1 MADQKKPE
9 FQLGRLQH
17 ETILPYVS
25 IAGPFTIEVPNDQ
38 SGVKPVGETLA
49 RRHPAARNGL
59 FKTPDPAINTVYDIL
74 KYGSE
79 HHTNK
84 QMMGWRKLLKVH
96 RESKIIRKQ
105 VKDKVENVEKEWTY
119 SELSPYQY
127 ITYGNYDKLVHQ
139 IGSGL
144 AKLGLS
150 RSDHL
155 HIFASTG

>member
-1 MADQKKPE
+1 MADQKKPG

-25 IAGPFTIEVPNDQ
+25 ISGPFTIEVSNE

-49 RRHPAARNGL
+49 RRHPAARDGL
-59 FKTPDPAINTVYDIL
+59 LTTPDPAIHTVYDIL
-74 KYGSE
+74 KYGLE
-79 HHTNK
+79 HHADK
-84 QMMGWRKLLKVH
+84 QMMGWRKVLKVH
-96 RESKIIRKQ
+96 RECKVIRKQ
-105 VKDKVENVEKEWTY
+105 VNDKVEEIEKIWTY

-127 ITYGNYDKLVHQ
+127 ITYGEYDKLVHQ

-144 AKLGLS
+144 AGLGLS